1 MGFESG
7 FGMGG
12 AEVRLVLTPHMDA
25 EVIGMGGTI
34 ALLSR
39 AGYDVVV
46 VYLTDGA
53 GAFEGHVP
61 EGEER
66 ARYSDIRREEA
77 RRALGI
83 LGVRS
88 PPVFLDFPDSRL
100 DEFVPRAVDKV
111 VELILKTG
119 AKVIYA
125 PHPDEYHPDHRA
137 TNRIARLAA
146 WKAIYLR
153 GHWIVHLYEY
163 EVWPPMRSFTDVVNI
178 TDYVELKQKA
188 LEVYAN
194 GSQRHLRP
202 DALLALNRYRAFWT
216 DIHGYAEVFND
227 VNRWVLRKEP
237 PV

>member
-1 MGFESG
+1 M
-7 FGMGG
+7 
-12 AEVRLVLTPHMDA
+12 
-25 EVIGMGGTI
+25 
-34 ALLSR
+34 
-39 AGYDVVV
+39 
-46 VYLTDGA
+46 
-53 GAFEGHVP
+53 
-61 EGEER
+61 
-66 ARYSDIRREEA
+66 
-77 RRALGI
+77 GI

-125 PHPDEYHPDHRA
+125 PHPDEYHPDQRA

-178 TDYVELKQKA
+178 TDYVELKRRA

-194 GSQRHLRP
+194 GSQRHLEP

-216 DIHGYAEVFND
+216 DIHGFAEVFND
-227 VNRWVLRKEP
+227 VNLWVLRKEP

>member
-1 MGFESG
+1 
-7 FGMGG
+7 MGG
-12 AEVRLVLTPHMDA
+12 AEVRLVLTPHMDD

-34 ALLSR
+34 ALLSK

-46 VYLTDGA
+46 AYLTDGA
-53 GAFEGHVP
+53 GAYEGHVL

-66 ARYSDIRREEA
+66 DRYSGIRKEEA
-77 RRALGI
+77 RRALGV
-83 LGVRS
+83 LGVRR

-100 DEFVPRAVDKV
+100 DEFVPQAVDKV

-137 TNRIARLAA
+137 ANKIARLAA

-153 GHWIVHLYEY
+153 GRWIEHLYEY

-178 TDYVELKQKA
+178 TDYAELKREA
-188 LEVYAN
+188 LEVYAK
-194 GSQRHLRP
+194 GSQRYLSP
-202 DALLALNRYRAFWT
+202 DALLALNKYRAFWT
-216 DIHGYAEVFND
+216 DIHGFAEVFND
-227 VNRWVLRKEP
+227 VNYWVLRKEP

>member
-1 MGFESG
+1 
-7 FGMGG
+7 MGG

-34 ALLSR
+34 ALLSK

-46 VYLTDGA
+46 AYLTDGA

-66 ARYSDIRREEA
+66 ARYSGIRKEEA
-77 RRALGI
+77 RRALGV
-83 LGVRS
+83 LGVRR

-100 DEFVPRAVDKV
+100 DEFVPRAVDRV
-111 VELILKTG
+111 VELILETG

-146 WKAIYLR
+146 WKAMYLR
-153 GHWIVHLYEY
+153 GRWIEHLYEY

-178 TDYVELKQKA
+178 TDYAELKKEA
-188 LEVYAN
+188 LEVYAK
-194 GSQRHLRP
+194 GTMRHLSP
-202 DALLALNRYRAFWT
+202 DALLALNKYRAFWT
-216 DIHGYAEVFND
+216 DIHGFAEVFND